1 MKRIITLLL
10 VLLVSCPDISMALSG
25 DKSETFHQNQ
35 TDSIIILDHF
45 SPTGPIVG
53 QTMQRNTSFAEN
65 WKIIFV
71 FCWLIG
77 AVLTKKYLYPYII
90 SLIPPFVSI
99 NKANIYYR
107 QKSSGFHAGSFIL
120 LLNFL
125 IANTILAYVL
135 LRYKAYFVSINDEE
149 LIVLILIVF
158 ISLDL
163 LHNLMVQYVHYLF
176 RPGDLLP
183 LYNFHIGLIQ
193 QLSGI
198 ILSLFMIFALLL
210 PVSIGHQIA
219 TIGLILSIIL
229 LFTGLFRSLFVLQR
243 QSKLSALHLILYIC
257 TLEIAP
263 LAVAL
268 KGFFWIS
275 ARVT

>member
-1 MKRIITLLL
+1 MKRNITLLL
-10 VLLVSCPDISMALSG
+10 VLLGLCLNISKVVAQN
-25 DKSETFHQNQ
+25 KPEAIHQNRINKLPDYHIPS
-35 TDSIIILDHF
+35 TPF
-45 SPTGPIVG
+45 VG
-53 QTMQRNTSFAEN
+53 ETMQKSTSFAAN

-71 FCWLIG
+71 FCWLMG
-77 AVLTKKYLYPYII
+77 AALTKKYYYQYII
-90 SLIPPFVSI
+90 SLLAPFISI

-107 QKSSGFHAGSFIL
+107 QKSSGFHTGSFLL
-120 LLNFL
+120 LLNYL
-125 IANTILAYVL
+125 LANTFLAYVL

-193 QLSGI
+193 QLSGL

-219 TIGLILSIIL
+219 SIGLILSIIL